1 MSFITYNFKLMHC
14 EKKYQWQEDLTTW
27 IEWTPAATLKQ
38 KAPFASTEVDID
50 RVAIDAPSVCRII
63 LRPFNCET
71 IETSYYGMLIAKIG
85 LHEERNIVIVC

>member
-1 MSFITYNFKLMHC
+1 M
-14 EKKYQWQEDLTTW
+14 
-27 IEWTPAATLKQ
+27 EWTPAATLKQ

-71 IETSYYGMLIAKIG
+71 IETSYYGMLIAK
-85 LHEERNIVIVC
+85 R

>member
-1 MSFITYNFKLMHC
+1 M
-14 EKKYQWQEDLTTW
+14 
-27 IEWTPAATLKQ
+27 EWTPAATLKQ

-71 IETSYYGMLIAKIG
+71 IETSYYGMLIAKREACMKDEKIQKRA
-85 LHEERNIVIVC
+85 L

>member
-1 MSFITYNFKLMHC
+1 MSFITYNFKC
-14 EKKYQWQEDLTTW
+14 TGSKNIGWQEDLTTW
-27 IEWTPAATLKQ
+27 MEWTPAATLKQ

-71 IETSYYGMLIAKIG
+71 IETSYTGMLIAKQ
-85 LHEERNIVIVC
+85 